1 VYLHIAILIAE
12 SINTCQED
20 VYTLAHNLI
29 IRGFDDQVHE
39 KLGEIANQRGVSINS
54 IVKDAVDVW
63 LKKQQSEVHRK
74 HYLVIYSDD
83 ESMMRLLKS
92 MDKLAIEGN
101 LFRCFFG
108 PPRNPSI
115 ELLSKLKWY
124 DGTVKPYPFSFATQ
138 SNDKQHG
145 LSGKWQQQMQ
155 AQAQIQVQNQKNI
168 MKYCGKVIENV
179 VRNANSKQVCCMD
192 FVINDVGKDSLKHAL
207 TVEKAYDDNRIAG
220 LMYCTYKT
228 DNLLKSEIKDLIEL
242 FEIHDQIFILKEDE
256 VYKLHVTK
264 ENVHK
269 LFLS

>member
-1 VYLHIAILIAE
+1 M
-12 SINTCQED
+12 
-20 VYTLAHNLI
+20 HNLI

-54 IVKDAVDVW
+54 IVKDAVDIW
-63 LKKQQSEVHRK
+63 LKKQQSEVPRK
-74 HYLVIYSDD
+74 HHLVIYSDD

-92 MDKLAIEGN
+92 MDKLAKEGN

-124 DGTVKPYPFSFATQ
+124 DGTIKPYPYSFAIQ
-138 SNDKQHG
+138 SKDEQHG
-145 LSGKWQQQMQ
+145 LSVTTTTTTTTTTTQ
-155 AQAQIQVQNQKNI
+155 ATATTTTHNNTHNSSSNSSLKDQKNI

-179 VRNANSKQVCCMD
+179 VRNADNRQICCMD

-207 TVEKAYDDNRIAG
+207 IVEKAYDDNRIAG

-228 DNLLKSEIKDLIEL
+228 DNLLNSEIKDLIEL
-242 FEIHDQIFILKEDE
+242 FEMHDQIFILKEDE
-256 VYKLHVTK
+256 VYKLHITK

>member
-1 VYLHIAILIAE
+1 M
-12 SINTCQED
+12 T
-20 VYTLAHNLI
+20 HNLI

-63 LKKQQSEVHRK
+63 LKKQQSEIPRK
-74 HYLVIYSDD
+74 HHLVIYSDD

-92 MDKLAIEGN
+92 MDKLAKEGN

-108 PPRNPSI
+108 PPRNQSI
-115 ELLSKLKWY
+115 ELLSRLKWY
-124 DGTVKPYPFSFATQ
+124 DGTVKPYPYSSVTQ
-138 SNDKQHG
+138 SKDEQHE
-145 LSGKWQQQMQ
+145 LSLQQQQQQQIQMQ
-155 AQAQIQVQNQKNI
+155 AQAQTQVQSQKNI

-179 VRNANSKQVCCMD
+179 VKNANNNQVCCMD
-192 FVINDVGKDSLKHAL
+192 FVINDVGKDSLRQAL
-207 TVEKAYDDNRIAG
+207 IVEKAYDDNRIAG

-228 DNLLKSEIKDLIEL
+228 DSLLNSEIKDLIEL
-242 FEIHDQIFILKEDE
+242 FEMHDQIFILKEDE
-256 VYKLHVTK
+256 VYKLHITK

>member
-1 VYLHIAILIAE
+1 M
-12 SINTCQED
+12 T
-20 VYTLAHNLI
+20 HNLI

-63 LKKQQSEVHRK
+63 LKKQQSEIPRK
-74 HYLVIYSDD
+74 HHLVIYSDD

-92 MDKLAIEGN
+92 MDKLAKEGN

-115 ELLSKLKWY
+115 ELLSRLKWY
-124 DGTVKPYPFSFATQ
+124 DGTVKPYPYSSVTQ
-138 SNDKQHG
+138 SKDEQHE
-145 LSGKWQQQMQ
+145 LSLQQQQQQMQ
-155 AQAQIQVQNQKNI
+155 AQAQAQSQSQAQVQSQKNI

-179 VRNANSKQVCCMD
+179 VKNANNNQVCCMD
-192 FVINDVGKDSLKHAL
+192 FVINDVGKDSLRQAL
-207 TVEKAYDDNRIAG
+207 IVEKAYDDNRIAG

-228 DNLLKSEIKDLIEL
+228 NSLLNSEIKDLIEL
-242 FEIHDQIFILKEDE
+242 FEMHDQIFILKEDE
-256 VYKLHVTK
+256 VYKLHITK